1 MNTTTTRPATGR
13 PSHRLEDVSE
23 NEPASQDGTETV
35 PPPLADRIRHALRE
49 IPESKPGNSKENVR
63 DMHMAARQHHIAEAA
78 DWIQDAWRKRQHL
91 FVNGADLD
99 PAQIKPKLVP
109 VTNTE
114 TTDLFRLAR
123 YTWSLPYSK
132 GYGRRLR
139 FLVVDTGHGN
149 TLMGVIG
156 LQSPPIDF
164 PLRDKKAAF
173 PEGRK
178 VELVNQTMD
187 IYTLGSVPPYND
199 LLAGKLMIY
208 ATTSREISEAYQTKY
223 VNTKTEIKGD
233 VLPAELVLLTTTS
246 AFGRSS
252 MYNRVS
258 YPGRSIAEKLG
269 YTTGYGSIRLNSFK
283 DIYPDIKKFLRDEGY
298 GDRMGFGKGGPKEVW
313 RNITQVIQMLGIN
326 DNGLKHGINR
336 EAWAISL
343 ASNAW
348 EYLGGADPEPY
359 YHQEKFAELTD
370 WWKTRWLLPRA
381 ERKTDW
387 RHWQKDL
394 LLQSITPEA
403 EPYK

>member
-1 MNTTTTRPATGR
+1 MNTTKTRPATDR
-13 PSHRLEDVSE
+13 PSHRPEELSE
-23 NEPASQDGTETV
+23 NQPASQGGREAA
-35 PPPLADRIRHALRE
+35 PALLADRIRHALRE
-49 IPESKPGNSKENVR
+49 MPQSKPGDSKQKIR
-63 DMHMAARQHHIAEAA
+63 DMHLTARQRHLA
-78 DWIQDAWRKRQHL
+78 DDADYIQDAWRKRQHL

-149 TLMGVIG
+149 ALMGVIG

-173 PEGRK
+173 PDGRK

-199 LLAGKLMIY
+199 LLTGKLMVY
-208 ATTSREISEAYQTKY
+208 AAASREISEAYHAKY
-223 VNTKTEIKGD
+223 ANTKTEIKGE

-269 YTTGYGSIRLNSFK
+269 YTTGYGNVRLNSFK

-313 RNITQVIQMLGIN
+313 RNITQVLLMLGIK
-326 DNGLKHGINR
+326 DNALKHGINR

-348 EYLGGADPEPY
+348 EYLAGADLKPH
-359 YHQEKFAELTD
+359 YHQEKFAELAD
-370 WWKTRWLLPRA
+370 WWKSRWLLPRA

-394 LLQSITPEA
+394 LLQSITLQA
-403 EPYK
+403 EPSK